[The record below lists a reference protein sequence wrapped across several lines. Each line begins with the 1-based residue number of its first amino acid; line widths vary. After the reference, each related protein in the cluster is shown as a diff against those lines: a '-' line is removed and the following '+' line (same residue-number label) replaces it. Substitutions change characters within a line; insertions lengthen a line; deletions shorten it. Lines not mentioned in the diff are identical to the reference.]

1 MTVDVDVLSCIEDSL
16 KFCDDEVR
24 SCLSSCLA
32 VDIPDPNWTMAQL
45 SPTFISS
52 LAASGFGNLDNVHLQ
67 QAVTRF
73 NSQVSP
79 QDAITIEAILASPP
93 PQSSLS
99 KKTSDKSGLLLEI
112 YSHVNMSLV
121 RSIARSI
128 LGRALVDAGASRY
141 SWCQKWDG
149 LGTTAYLIQH
159 SSSTSI
165 CRRNEL
171 QAVDRKG
178 GAVHAGGRNFQ
189 RQERKTLRGYP
200 QPIYSGYTFSFHTVE
215 AAHGRTRYLGGAVTL
230 VCRLQVVE
238 HAQKQFKTVKNAS
251 TSTAHVPNWDNLYI
265 RVQYAANTEYVTLQH
280 SKYSTSNSNANGA
293 VAITVPSP
301 WTDCSG
307 AALFITGEQY
317 TMGVTLQYSKYMS
330 ATSNSNANGAIANP
344 SQASGVTYSVSASGQ
359 GSPGVNMQTSV
370 TPHHMPVCAAQLPL
384 LPRQLLSQLASTDD
398 TTTYV
403 TAPTPLPM
411 PAVPI
416 EKQFPSSAIRRE
428 GLVSVEV
435 VLAQNTKLKGE
446 GKAQTLAQK
455 LAKQC
460 LFGEEVLKLCTP
472 LGIST
477 LPALPSA
484 ELMQWKSIMLQQ
496 FPQ

>member
-1 MTVDVDVLSCIEDSL
+1 
-16 KFCDDEVR
+16 
-24 SCLSSCLA
+24 
-32 VDIPDPNWTMAQL
+32 
-45 SPTFISS
+45 
-52 LAASGFGNLDNVHLQ
+52 
-67 QAVTRF
+67 
-73 NSQVSP
+73 
-79 QDAITIEAILASPP
+79 
-93 PQSSLS
+93 
-99 KKTSDKSGLLLEI
+99 
-112 YSHVNMSLV
+112 
-121 RSIARSI
+121 
-128 LGRALVDAGASRY
+128 
-141 SWCQKWDG
+141 
-149 LGTTAYLIQH
+149 
-159 SSSTSI
+159 
-165 CRRNEL
+165 
-171 QAVDRKG
+171 
-178 GAVHAGGRNFQ
+178 
-189 RQERKTLRGYP
+189 
-200 QPIYSGYTFSFHTVE
+200 
-215 AAHGRTRYLGGAVTL
+215 
-230 VCRLQVVE
+230 
-238 HAQKQFKTVKNAS
+238 
-251 TSTAHVPNWDNLYI
+251 
-265 RVQYAANTEYVTLQH
+265 
-280 SKYSTSNSNANGA
+280 
-293 VAITVPSP
+293 
-301 WTDCSG
+301 
-307 AALFITGEQY
+307 
-317 TMGVTLQYSKYMS
+317 
-330 ATSNSNANGAIANP
+330 
-344 SQASGVTYSVSASGQ
+344 
-359 GSPGVNMQTSV
+359 MQTSV